1 MTKKYILVGTVLV
14 LLGTSGCSYIPT
26 ENISYGVYYNDTDLS
41 NTPKNELQARLQEV
55 NDKIPQTISIDMGNN
70 KKQQA
75 TYHDLGIQF
84 DTEAMVKAISTYGYE
99 DDMWTVLS
107 HRFNGLFYGHHFKPQ
122 YKLDEVKGK
131 TYLTELAKTIDTPG
145 HDAYLTVENGQVVIH
160 PSKEGKRIDIDATL
174 KKLKDDLQISDSINS
189 LSMVFTTQNT
199 VKVTDTDLKPLNT
212 VLASFT
218 TEYNLS
224 NESRTYLLKKTWCR
238 WPNHFDPNNESRT
251 HNIQLASDKINGTL
265 IKPGAQ
271 FSFNDV
277 VGERTAEAGYDDAP
291 VMIDGKL
298 VPGIGGG
305 ICQVSSTIF
314 NTALLSGMNIVEPH
328 FEPVGYIQAGRD
340 ATVAWGFLDF
350 KFRNPY
356 QHSIYILSVMN
367 NGTLTI
373 YIIGTAEDKP
383 KNVSISV
390 GDYGEI
396 PNKTIT
402 KVDSSLKEKE
412 VQEGH
417 VGLKMNTYRTITY
430 GNWVT
435 QTDSFESVYDP
446 VDTIITMPA
455 TPEVPPK
462 KTDKKK
468 S

>member
-1 MTKKYILVGTVLV
+1 MTKKYILVGTMLV
-14 LLGTSGCSYIPT
+14 FLGTSGCSYIPT
-26 ENISYGVYYNDTDLS
+26 ENVSYGVYYNDTDLS
-41 NTPKNELQARLQEV
+41 NTPKNELQARLQEL
-55 NDKIPQTISIDMGNN
+55 NSKIPQTISIDMGNN

-75 TYHDLGIQF
+75 TYHDLGIQI
-84 DTEAMVKAISTYGYE
+84 DTDAMVKAISTYGYE
-99 DDMWTVLS
+99 DDMWTLLS
-107 HRFNGLFYGHHFKPQ
+107 NRFNALFYGHHFKPQ
-122 YKLDEVKGK
+122 YKFDEVKGK
-131 TYLTELAKTIDTPG
+131 TYLSELAKSIDTPG
-145 HDAYLTVENGQVVIH
+145 HDAYLTIENGQVVLH
-160 PSKEGKRIDIDATL
+160 PAKEGKRIDIDATL
-174 KKLKDDLQISDSINS
+174 KKLKDDLQAGDSINS

-199 VKVTDTDLKPLNT
+199 VKVSDADLKPLNT
-212 VLASFT
+212 ILASYT
-218 TEYNLS
+218 TEYDPG
-224 NESRTYLLKKTWCR
+224 NE
-238 WPNHFDPNNESRT
+238 NRT

-291 VMIDGKL
+291 VMI
-298 VPGIGGG
+298 IER
-305 ICQVSSTIF
+305 T
-314 NTALLSGMNIVEPH
+314 PH

-340 ATVAWGFLDF
+340 ATVAWGYLDF

-356 QHSIYILSVMN
+356 QQSIYILSVMN

-373 YIIGTAEDKP
+373 YIIGTAQDKP

-402 KVDSSLKEKE
+402 KVDPALKEKE

-417 VGLKMNTYRTITY
+417 VGLTMNTYRTITY

-455 TPEVPPK
+455 TPAAPPNPPK
-462 KTDKKK
+462 KPDKKK

>member
-1 MTKKYILVGTVLV
+1 MTKKYILVGTMLV

-41 NTPKNELQARLQEV
+41 NTPKNELQARLQEL
-55 NDKIPQTISIDMGNN
+55 NSKIPQTISIDMGNN

-75 TYHDLGIQF
+75 TYHDLGIQI

-99 DDMWTVLS
+99 DDMWTLLS
-107 HRFNGLFYGHHFKPQ
+107 NRFKALFYGHHFKPQ

-131 TYLTELAKTIDTPG
+131 TYLSELAKTIDTPG
-145 HDAYLTVENGQVVIH
+145 HDAYLTLENGQVVFH
-160 PSKEGKRIDIDATL
+160 PAKEGKRIDIDATL
-174 KKLKDDLQISDSINS
+174 KKLKDDLQASDS
-189 LSMVFTTQNT
+189 
-199 VKVTDTDLKPLNT
+199 
-212 VLASFT
+212 
-218 TEYNLS
+218 
-224 NESRTYLLKKTWCR
+224 
-238 WPNHFDPNNESRT
+238 
-251 HNIQLASDKINGTL
+251 INGTL

-314 NTALLSGMNIVEPH
+314 NTALLSGMNIIERTPH

-340 ATVAWGFLDF
+340 ATVAWGYLDF

-356 QHSIYILSVMN
+356 QQSIYILSVMN

-373 YIIGTAEDKP
+373 YIIGTAQDKP

-402 KVDSSLKEKE
+402 KVDPSLKEKE

-417 VGLKMNTYRTITY
+417 VGLTMNTYRTITY

-455 TPEVPPK
+455 TPAAPPNPPK
-462 KTDKKK
+462 KPDKKK

>member
-1 MTKKYILVGTVLV
+1 
-14 LLGTSGCSYIPT
+14 
-26 ENISYGVYYNDTDLS
+26 
-41 NTPKNELQARLQEV
+41 
-55 NDKIPQTISIDMGNN
+55 
-70 KKQQA
+70 
-75 TYHDLGIQF
+75 
-84 DTEAMVKAISTYGYE
+84 
-99 DDMWTVLS
+99 
-107 HRFNGLFYGHHFKPQ
+107 
-122 YKLDEVKGK
+122 
-131 TYLTELAKTIDTPG
+131 
-145 HDAYLTVENGQVVIH
+145 
-160 PSKEGKRIDIDATL
+160 
-174 KKLKDDLQISDSINS
+174 
-189 LSMVFTTQNT
+189 MVFTTQNT
-199 VKVTDTDLKPLNT
+199 VKVSDADLKPLNT
-212 VLASFT
+212 ILAAYT
-218 TEYNLS
+218 TEY
-224 NESRTYLLKKTWCR
+224 
-238 WPNHFDPNNESRT
+238 DPGNESRT

-271 FSFNDV
+271 FSFNDI

-314 NTALLSGMNIVEPH
+314 NTALLAGMNIVERTPH

-340 ATVAWGFLDF
+340 ATVAWGYLDF

-356 QHSIYILSVMN
+356 QQSIYILSVMN

-373 YIIGTAEDKP
+373 YIIGTAQDKP

-402 KVDSSLKEKE
+402 KVDPALKEKE

-417 VGLKMNTYRTITY
+417 VGLTMNTYRTITY

-455 TPEVPPK
+455 TPAAPPNPPK

>member
-1 MTKKYILVGTVLV
+1 MNKKHIMLGTILV
-14 LLGTSGCSYIPT
+14 LLSTSGCSYIPT

-41 NTPKNELQARLQEV
+41 NTPKNELSARLQELNAKV
-55 NDKIPQTISIDMGNN
+55 SHTVSINIGNN
-70 KKQQA
+70 RTHQA
-75 TYHDLGIQF
+75 SYYDLGIQV
-84 DTEAMVKAISTYGYE
+84 DTDALAKEISSYGYE
-99 DDMWTVLS
+99 EDWWTLLS
-107 HRFNGLFYGHHFKPQ
+107 HRFHAFYYGQHFTSQ

-145 HDAYLTVENGQVVIH
+145 HNAYLSLENGQVVFH
-160 PSKEGKRIDIDATL
+160 PAKEGKRIDIDATL
-174 KKLKDDLQISDSINS
+174 QKIKDKLQTGESIDSI
-189 LSMVFTTQNT
+189 SMVFTTRNT
-199 VKVTDTDLKPLNT
+199 VNVTDTDLKPLNT

-218 TEYNLS
+218 TEY
-224 NESRTYLLKKTWCR
+224 
-238 WPNHFDPNNESRT
+238 DPNNESRT

-265 IKPGAQ
+265 IKPGAT
-271 FSFNDV
+271 FSFNGV

-314 NTALLSGMNIVEPH
+314 NTALLSGMNIIERTPH
-328 FEPVGYIQAGRD
+328 FEPVGYIPAGRD
-340 ATVAWGFLDF
+340 ATVAWGYLDF
-350 KFRNPY
+350 KFKNPY
-356 QHSIYILSVMN
+356 QQSVYILSVMN
-367 NGTLTI
+367 HGTLTI
-373 YIIGTAEDKP
+373 YIIGTAQDKP

-390 GDYGEI
+390 GDRSEI

-402 KVDSSLKEKE
+402 RIDSSLKQKE

-446 VDTIITMPA
+446 VDTIIS
-455 TPEVPPK
+455 TPKEDSSK
-462 KTDKKK
+462 
-468 S
+468 

>member
-1 MTKKYILVGTVLV
+1 MTKKYILVGTMLV

-41 NTPKNELQARLQEV
+41 NTPKNELQARLQEL
-55 NDKIPQTISIDMGNN
+55 NSKIPQTISIDMGNN

-75 TYHDLGIQF
+75 TYHDLGIQI
-84 DTEAMVKAISTYGYE
+84 DTDAMVKAISTYGYE
-99 DDMWTVLS
+99 DDMWTLLS
-107 HRFNGLFYGHHFKPQ
+107 NRFNALFYGHHFKPQ

-131 TYLTELAKTIDTPG
+131 TYLSELAKTIDTPG
-145 HDAYLTVENGQVVIH
+145 HDAYLTIENGQVLLH
-160 PSKEGKRIDIDATL
+160 PAKEGKRIDIDATL
-174 KKLKDDLQISDSINS
+174 KKLKDDLQAGDSINS

-199 VKVTDTDLKPLNT
+199 VKVSDADLKPLNT
-212 VLASFT
+212 VLASYT
-218 TEYNLS
+218 TEY
-224 NESRTYLLKKTWCR
+224 
-238 WPNHFDPNNESRT
+238 DPSNESRT

-314 NTALLSGMNIVEPH
+314 NTALLSGMNIIERTPH

-340 ATVAWGFLDF
+340 ATVAWGYLDF

-356 QHSIYILSVMN
+356 QQSIYILSVMN

-373 YIIGTAEDKP
+373 YIIGTAQDKP

-402 KVDSSLKEKE
+402 KVDPSLKEKE

-417 VGLKMNTYRTITY
+417 VGLTMNTYRTITY

-455 TPEVPPK
+455 TPAAPPNPPK

>member
-1 MTKKYILVGTVLV
+1 
-14 LLGTSGCSYIPT
+14 
-26 ENISYGVYYNDTDLS
+26 
-41 NTPKNELQARLQEV
+41 
-55 NDKIPQTISIDMGNN
+55 
-70 KKQQA
+70 
-75 TYHDLGIQF
+75 
-84 DTEAMVKAISTYGYE
+84 
-99 DDMWTVLS
+99 
-107 HRFNGLFYGHHFKPQ
+107 
-122 YKLDEVKGK
+122 
-131 TYLTELAKTIDTPG
+131 
-145 HDAYLTVENGQVVIH
+145 
-160 PSKEGKRIDIDATL
+160 
-174 KKLKDDLQISDSINS
+174 
-189 LSMVFTTQNT
+189 MVFTTQNT

-218 TEYNLS
+218 TEYN
-224 NESRTYLLKKTWCR
+224 
-238 WPNHFDPNNESRT
+238 PGNESRT

-314 NTALLSGMNIVEPH
+314 NTALLSGMNIVERTPH

-340 ATVAWGFLDF
+340 ATVAWGYLDF

-373 YIIGTAEDKP
+373 YIIGTAQNKP

-390 GDYGEI
+390 GDYSEI

-402 KVDSSLKEKE
+402 KVDPSLKEKE

-446 VDTIITMPA
+446 VDTIITMPTTSEA
-455 TPEVPPK
+455 AVK
-462 KTDKKK
+462 KVTKRKHNY
-468 S
+468 SFYEI

>member
-1 MTKKYILVGTVLV
+1 MNKKHIMLGTILV
-14 LLGTSGCSYIPT
+14 LLSTSGCSYIPT

-41 NTPKNELQARLQEV
+41 NTPKNELSARLQELNAKV
-55 NDKIPQTISIDMGNN
+55 SHTVSINIGNN
-70 KKQQA
+70 RTHQA
-75 TYHDLGIQF
+75 SYYDLGIQV
-84 DTEAMVKAISTYGYE
+84 DTDALAKEISSYGYE
-99 DDMWTVLS
+99 EDLWTLLS
-107 HRFNGLFYGHHFKPQ
+107 HRFHAFYYGQHFTSQ

-145 HDAYLTVENGQVVIH
+145 HNAYLSLENGQVVFH
-160 PSKEGKRIDIDATL
+160 PAKEGKRIDIDATL
-174 KKLKDDLQISDSINS
+174 QKIKDKLQTGESIDSI
-189 LSMVFTTQNT
+189 SMVFTTRNT
-199 VKVTDTDLKPLNT
+199 VNVTDTDLKPLNT

-218 TEYNLS
+218 TEY
-224 NESRTYLLKKTWCR
+224 
-238 WPNHFDPNNESRT
+238 DPNNESRT

-265 IKPGAQ
+265 IKPGAT

-314 NTALLSGMNIVEPH
+314 NTALLSGMNIVERTPH

-340 ATVAWGFLDF
+340 ATVAWGYLDF
-350 KFRNPY
+350 KFKNPY
-356 QHSIYILSVMN
+356 QHSVYILSVMN
-367 NGTLTI
+367 HGTLTI
-373 YIIGTAEDKP
+373 YIIGTAQDKP

-390 GDYGEI
+390 GDRSEI

-402 KVDSSLKEKE
+402 RIDSSSKQKE

-446 VDTIITMPA
+446 VDTIIS
-455 TPEVPPK
+455 TPTEDSSK
-462 KTDKKK
+462 
-468 S
+468 

>member
-1 MTKKYILVGTVLV
+1 MNKKHIMLGTILV
-14 LLGTSGCSYIPT
+14 LLSTSGCSYIPT

-41 NTPKNELQARLQEV
+41 NTPKNELSARLQELNAKV
-55 NDKIPQTISIDMGNN
+55 SHTVSINIGNN
-70 KKQQA
+70 RTHQA
-75 TYHDLGIQF
+75 SYYDLGIQV
-84 DTEAMVKAISTYGYE
+84 DTDALAKEISSYGYE
-99 DDMWTVLS
+99 EDWWTLLS
-107 HRFNGLFYGHHFKPQ
+107 HRFHAFYYGQHFTSQ

-145 HDAYLTVENGQVVIH
+145 HNAYLSLENGQVVFH
-160 PSKEGKRIDIDATL
+160 PAKEGKRIDIDATL
-174 KKLKDDLQISDSINS
+174 QKIKDKLQTGESIDSI
-189 LSMVFTTQNT
+189 SMVFTTRNT
-199 VKVTDTDLKPLNT
+199 VNVTDTDLKPLNT

-218 TEYNLS
+218 TEY
-224 NESRTYLLKKTWCR
+224 
-238 WPNHFDPNNESRT
+238 DPNNESRT

-265 IKPGAQ
+265 IKPGAT

-314 NTALLSGMNIVEPH
+314 NTALLSGMNIIERTPH
-328 FEPVGYIQAGRD
+328 FEPVGYIPAGRD
-340 ATVAWGFLDF
+340 ATVAWGYLDF
-350 KFRNPY
+350 KFKNPY
-356 QHSIYILSVMN
+356 QQSVYILSVMN
-367 NGTLTI
+367 HGTLTI
-373 YIIGTAEDKP
+373 YIIGTAQDKP

-390 GDYGEI
+390 GDRSEI

-402 KVDSSLKEKE
+402 RIDSSLKQKE

-446 VDTIITMPA
+446 VDTIIS
-455 TPEVPPK
+455 TPKEDSSK
-462 KTDKKK
+462 
-468 S
+468 

>member
-1 MTKKYILVGTVLV
+1 MNKKHIILGTILV
-14 LLGTSGCSYIPT
+14 LLSTSGCSYIPT

-41 NTPKNELQARLQEV
+41 NTPKNDLQGRLQEL
-55 NDKIPQTISIDMGNN
+55 NNKIPQTVSIDLGNN
-70 KKQQA
+70 EKQQA
-75 TYHDLGIQF
+75 SYYDLGIQV
-84 DTEAMVKAISTYGYE
+84 DTEAIVKEISSYGYE
-99 DDMWTVLS
+99 EDWWTLLL
-107 HRFNGLFYGHHFKPQ
+107 HRFHGFYYGQHFTPQ

-131 TYLTELAKTIDTPG
+131 TYLNELAKTIDTPG
-145 HDAYLTVENGQVVIH
+145 HDAYLTIENGQVVLH
-160 PSKEGKRIDIDATL
+160 PAKEGKRIDIDATL
-174 KKLKDDLQISDSINS
+174 KKLKDDLQAGDNINS
-189 LSMVFTTQNT
+189 LSMIFTTQNT
-199 VKVTDTDLKPLNT
+199 IKVTDADLKPLNT

-218 TEYNLS
+218 TEYN
-224 NESRTYLLKKTWCR
+224 
-238 WPNHFDPNNESRT
+238 PDNESRT

-314 NTALLSGMNIVEPH
+314 NTALLSGMNIIERTPH
-328 FEPVGYIQAGRD
+328 FEPVAYIQAGRGRD
-340 ATVAWGFLDF
+340 ATVAWGYLDF

-356 QHSIYILSVMN
+356 QQSIYILSVMN

-373 YIIGTAEDKP
+373 YIIGTAQDKP

-390 GDYGEI
+390 GDRSEI

-402 KVDSSLKEKE
+402 RIDSSLKQKE
-412 VQEGH
+412 IQEGH
-417 VGLKMNTYRTITY
+417 VGLTMNTYRTITY

-446 VDTIITMPA
+446 VDTIITMPTEA
-455 TPEVPPK
+455 SSK
-462 KTDKKK
+462 
-468 S
+468 

>member
-84 DTEAMVKAISTYGYE
+84 DTEAMVKAISAYGYE

-218 TEYNLS
+218 TEY
-224 NESRTYLLKKTWCR
+224 
-238 WPNHFDPNNESRT
+238 
-251 HNIQLASDKINGTL
+251 
-265 IKPGAQ
+265 
-271 FSFNDV
+271 
-277 VGERTAEAGYDDAP
+277 
-291 VMIDGKL
+291 
-298 VPGIGGG
+298 GGG

-314 NTALLSGMNIVEPH
+314 NTALLSGMNIVERTPH

-340 ATVAWGFLDF
+340 ATVAWGYLDF

-373 YIIGTAEDKP
+373 YIIGTAQDKP

-390 GDYGEI
+390 GDYSEI

-402 KVDSSLKEKE
+402 KVDPSLKEKE

-446 VDTIITMPA
+446 VDTIIIMPA
-455 TPEVPPK
+455 TPEASPK

>member
-1 MTKKYILVGTVLV
+1 MTKKYILVGTMLV

-26 ENISYGVYYNDTDLS
+26 ENVSYGVYYNDTDLS
-41 NTPKNELQARLQEV
+41 NTPKNELQARLQEL
-55 NDKIPQTISIDMGNN
+55 NSKMPQTISIDMGNN

-75 TYHDLGIQF
+75 TYHDLGIQI
-84 DTEAMVKAISTYGYE
+84 DTDAMVKTISTYGYE
-99 DDMWTVLS
+99 DDMWTLLS
-107 HRFNGLFYGHHFKPQ
+107 NRFNALFYGHHFKPQ

-131 TYLTELAKTIDTPG
+131 TYLSELAKTIDTPG
-145 HDAYLTVENGQVVIH
+145 HDAYLTIENGQVVLH
-160 PSKEGKRIDIDATL
+160 PAKEGKRIDIDATL
-174 KKLKDDLQISDSINS
+174 KKLKDDLQAGDSINS

-199 VKVTDTDLKPLNT
+199 VKVSDADLKPLNT
-212 VLASFT
+212 VLASYT
-218 TEYNLS
+218 TEYDPS
-224 NESRTYLLKKTWCR
+224 NE
-238 WPNHFDPNNESRT
+238 NRT

-314 NTALLSGMNIVEPH
+314 NTALLSGMNIIERTPH

-340 ATVAWGFLDF
+340 ATVAWGYLDF

-356 QHSIYILSVMN
+356 QQSIYILSVMN

-373 YIIGTAEDKP
+373 YIIGTAQDKP

-396 PNKTIT
+396 PNQTIT
-402 KVDSSLKEKE
+402 KVDPSLKEKE

-417 VGLKMNTYRTITY
+417 VGLTMNTYRTITY

-455 TPEVPPK
+455 TPAAPPNPPK
-462 KTDKKK
+462 KPDKKK

>member
-1 MTKKYILVGTVLV
+1 MNKKHIMLGTILV
-14 LLGTSGCSYIPT
+14 LLSTSGCSYIPT

-41 NTPKNELQARLQEV
+41 NTPKNELSARLQELNAKV
-55 NDKIPQTISIDMGNN
+55 SHTVSINIGNN
-70 KKQQA
+70 RTHQA
-75 TYHDLGIQF
+75 SYYDLGIQV
-84 DTEAMVKAISTYGYE
+84 DTDALAKEISSYGYE
-99 DDMWTVLS
+99 EDLWTLLS
-107 HRFNGLFYGHHFKPQ
+107 HRFHAFYYGQHFTSQ

-145 HDAYLTVENGQVVIH
+145 HNAYLSLENGQVVFH
-160 PSKEGKRIDIDATL
+160 PAKEGKRIDIDATL
-174 KKLKDDLQISDSINS
+174 QKIKDKLQTGESIDSI
-189 LSMVFTTQNT
+189 SMVFTTRNT
-199 VKVTDTDLKPLNT
+199 VNVTDTDLKPLNT

-218 TEYNLS
+218 TEY
-224 NESRTYLLKKTWCR
+224 
-238 WPNHFDPNNESRT
+238 DPNNESRT

-265 IKPGAQ
+265 IKPGAT

-314 NTALLSGMNIVEPH
+314 NTALLSGMNIVERTPH

-340 ATVAWGFLDF
+340 ATVAWGYLDF
-350 KFRNPY
+350 KFKNPY
-356 QHSIYILSVMN
+356 QQSVYILSVMN
-367 NGTLTI
+367 HGTLTI
-373 YIIGTAEDKP
+373 YIIGTAQDKP

-390 GDYGEI
+390 GDRSEI

-402 KVDSSLKEKE
+402 RIDSSLKQKE

-446 VDTIITMPA
+446 VDTIIS
-455 TPEVPPK
+455 TPKEDSSK
-462 KTDKKK
+462 
-468 S
+468 

>member
-1 MTKKYILVGTVLV
+1 MTKKYILVGTMLV

-41 NTPKNELQARLQEV
+41 NTPKNELQARLQEL
-55 NDKIPQTISIDMGNN
+55 NSKIPQTISIDMGNN

-75 TYHDLGIQF
+75 TYHDLGIQI

-99 DDMWTVLS
+99 DDMWT
-107 HRFNGLFYGHHFKPQ
+107 HRFHAFYYGQHFTPQ

-131 TYLTELAKTIDTPG
+131 TYLSELAKTIDTPG
-145 HDAYLTVENGQVVIH
+145 HDAYLTLENGQVVFH
-160 PSKEGKRIDIDATL
+160 PAKEGKRIDIDATL
-174 KKLKDDLQISDSINS
+174 KKLKDDLQASDSINS

-199 VKVTDTDLKPLNT
+199 VKVSDADLKPLNT
-212 VLASFT
+212 VLASYT
-218 TEYNLS
+218 TEY
-224 NESRTYLLKKTWCR
+224 
-238 WPNHFDPNNESRT
+238 DPSNESRT

-314 NTALLSGMNIVEPH
+314 NTALLSGMNIIERTPH

-340 ATVAWGFLDF
+340 ATVAWGYLDF

-356 QHSIYILSVMN
+356 QQSIYILSVMN

-373 YIIGTAEDKP
+373 YIIGTAQDKP

-402 KVDSSLKEKE
+402 KVDPALKEKE

-417 VGLKMNTYRTITY
+417 VGLTMNTYRTITY

-455 TPEVPPK
+455 TPAAPPNPPK
-462 KTDKKK
+462 KPDKKK

>member
-1 MTKKYILVGTVLV
+1 MNKKHIILGTILV
-14 LLGTSGCSYIPT
+14 LLSTSGCSYIPT

-41 NTPKNELQARLQEV
+41 NTPKNELQDRLQEL
-55 NDKIPQTISIDMGNN
+55 NSKIPQTVSIDLGNN
-70 KKQQA
+70 KKQQ
-75 TYHDLGIQF
+75 TSYYDLGIQV
-84 DTEAMVKAISTYGYE
+84 DTEAIVKEISSYGYE
-99 DDMWTVLS
+99 EDWWTLLL
-107 HRFNGLFYGHHFKPQ
+107 HRFHGFYYGQHFTPQ

-131 TYLTELAKTIDTPG
+131 TYLSELAKTIDTPG
-145 HDAYLTVENGQVVIH
+145 HDAYLTIENGEVVLH
-160 PSKEGKRIDIDATL
+160 PAKEGKRIDIDATL
-174 KKLKDDLQISDSINS
+174 KKLKDDLQAGDNINS
-189 LSMVFTTQNT
+189 LSMVLTTQNT
-199 VKVTDTDLKPLNT
+199 IKVTDADLKPLNT

-218 TEYNLS
+218 TEYNL
-224 NESRTYLLKKTWCR
+224 
-238 WPNHFDPNNESRT
+238 DNESRT

-265 IKPGAQ
+265 IKPGEQ

-314 NTALLSGMNIVEPH
+314 NTALLSGMNIIERTPH

-340 ATVAWGFLDF
+340 ATVAWGYLDF
-350 KFRNPY
+350 KFINPY
-356 QHSIYILSVMN
+356 QQSIYILSVMN

-373 YIIGTAEDKP
+373 YIIGTAQDKP

-390 GDYGEI
+390 GDRSEI

-402 KVDSSLKEKE
+402 RLDSSLKKKE
-412 VQEGH
+412 IQEGH
-417 VGLKMNTYRTITY
+417 VGLTMNTYRTITY

-446 VDTIITMPA
+446 VDTIITMPTEA
-455 TPEVPPK
+455 SSK
-462 KTDKKK
+462 
-468 S
+468 

>member
-1 MTKKYILVGTVLV
+1 MNKKNIMLGTILV
-14 LLGTSGCSYIPT
+14 LLSTSGCSYIPT

-41 NTPKNELQARLQEV
+41 NTPKNELSARLQELNAKV
-55 NDKIPQTISIDMGNN
+55 SHTVSINIGNN
-70 KKQQA
+70 RTHQA
-75 TYHDLGIQF
+75 SYYDLGIQV
-84 DTEAMVKAISTYGYE
+84 DTDALAKEISSYGYE
-99 DDMWTVLS
+99 ENLWTLLS
-107 HRFNGLFYGHHFKPQ
+107 HRFHAFYYGQHFTSQ

-145 HDAYLTVENGQVVIH
+145 HNAYLSLENGQVVFH
-160 PSKEGKRIDIDATL
+160 PAKEGKRIDIDATL
-174 KKLKDDLQISDSINS
+174 QKIKDKLQTGESIDSI
-189 LSMVFTTQNT
+189 SMVFTTRNT
-199 VKVTDTDLKPLNT
+199 VNVTDTDLKPLNT

-218 TEYNLS
+218 TEY
-224 NESRTYLLKKTWCR
+224 
-238 WPNHFDPNNESRT
+238 DPTNESRT

-265 IKPGAQ
+265 IKPGAT

-314 NTALLSGMNIVEPH
+314 NTALLSGMNIVERTPH

-340 ATVAWGFLDF
+340 ATVAWGYLDF
-350 KFRNPY
+350 KFKNPY
-356 QHSIYILSVMN
+356 QQSVYILSVMN
-367 NGTLTI
+367 HGTLTI
-373 YIIGTAEDKP
+373 YIIGTAQDKP

-390 GDYGEI
+390 GDRSEI

-402 KVDSSLKEKE
+402 RIDSSLKQKE

-446 VDTIITMPA
+446 VDTIIS
-455 TPEVPPK
+455 TPKEDSSK
-462 KTDKKK
+462 
-468 S
+468 